1 MRPSLLF
8 LLPLIGSALASH
20 DVCFKFNTG
29 GFVGSSASVIVRDP
43 YTTLMS
49 ETKYFAPF
57 VSTMTFKNS
66 IGRVDVGMDGTYSC
80 LFNGVD
86 NGHFTFQSVQ
96 NVGDTGFIRYGCYD
110 ISNDGYCNDR
120 DSKYLRCLSSFQ
132 NWKVFYFFFSHYVS
146 IFPMEVDK

>member
-20 DVCFKFNTG
+20 DVCFKFNSAG
-29 GFVGSSASVIVRDP
+29 IIGSWAAVIVRDP

-49 ETKYFAPF
+49 ERKFFAPF

-66 IGRVDVGMDGTYSC
+66 IGRVDVGMDATYSC

-86 NGHFTFQSVQ
+86 QGHFDFQSVK
-96 NVGDTGFIRYGCYD
+96 NVGDSGFIRFGCYD

-120 DSKYLRCLSSFQ
+120 DSKYLRCLNSF
-132 NWKVFYFFFSHYVS
+132 S
-146 IFPMEVDK
+146 D